1 MPPRD
6 PVARFHAALAGGAVP
21 PGLLASPA
29 DEVQARLSV
38 YRNTVARSLALALA
52 QRFPVVERLVGPA
65 FFAAMAVPFRAA
77 HPPRSPVLQEWG
89 GDFPG
94 FLAGFPPV
102 AGLPYLPDVARIEW
116 ARGLAYHAADAG
128 PLAADQLAEA
138 LAGGGPLRLHP
149 SLLVLRLDQPAVSI
163 WQANQ
168 PGRDGA
174 CRAAGPEIALIWR
187 RPDHQVP
194 VARIAPG
201 EAALID
207 ALLRG
212 VPLEDALAA
221 VPDDGAGDPTALL
234 ALLIRDALI
243 CDPFIPDGDP
253 A

>member
-1 MPPRD
+1 MLPND
-6 PVARFHAALAGGAVP
+6 PVARFHAALAGGALA
-21 PGLLASPA
+21 PGFLASPA

-52 QRFPVVERLVGPA
+52 QRFPAVERLVGPD
-65 FFAAMAVPFRAA
+65 FFAAMAAPFLAA

-89 GDFPG
+89 DAFPG

-102 AGLPYLPDVARIEW
+102 AGLPYLADVARIEW
-116 ARGLAYHAADAG
+116 ARGLAYHAADAA
-128 PLAADQLAEA
+128 PLPADRLADA

-149 SLLVLRLDQPAVSI
+149 ALQLLRLSYPAVSI

-168 PGRDGA
+168 PGQDGA
-174 CRAAGPEIALIWR
+174 CRAAGAEIALIWR

-201 EAALID
+201 EAALLD

-212 VPLEDALAA
+212 APLSAAL
-221 VPDDGAGDPTALL
+221 DDESGDPAALL
-234 ALLIRDALI
+234 ALLIRDTLI
-243 CDPFIPDGDP
+243 CDAPTPDGDP